1 MKNLTI
7 TTALCLAVFAALL
20 LSACGNDEKTEI
32 PANDGQDSVAA
43 PAPVVATLPPWED
56 PKYKDWDSAKFEN
69 VKIYFPPTHLHAA
82 QMSTAASD
90 YKKAV
95 QKISGMMGL
104 PEPTDTLLLYY
115 FTGPGQGQ
123 TMTGH
128 FYPYGDSLAVYY
140 WPNYSRGVSLMQRL
154 LHSFYGKRSSQQIL
168 YHGLIALFDFSGENH
183 HETTLGYLRDTFFIP
198 LSRLAT
204 DTLMNSSAERYQS
217 AEAASLVGFLMNT
230 RGAVVVES
238 FYMSDI
244 PFDSTVTQVLG
255 ITIDSL
261 QKEWI
266 GFIEQNIGP
275 IDTTS
280 GKSGK

>member
-1 MKNLTI
+1 
-7 TTALCLAVFAALL
+7 
-20 LSACGNDEKTEI
+20 
-32 PANDGQDSVAA
+32 
-43 PAPVVATLPPWED
+43 
-56 PKYKDWDSAKFEN
+56 
-69 VKIYFPPTHLHAA
+69 
-82 QMSTAASD
+82 
-90 YKKAV
+90 
-95 QKISGMMGL
+95 
-104 PEPTDTLLLYY
+104 
-115 FTGPGQGQ
+115 
-123 TMTGH
+123 MTGH
-128 FYPYGDSLAVYY
+128 FYPYGDSLAVFY

-154 LHSFYGKRSSQQIL
+154 LLSYYGKRSSQQIL

-183 HETTLGYLRDTFFIP
+183 HETTLSYLRDTFFIP

-204 DTLMNSSAERYQS
+204 DTLMNSNAERYQS

-238 FYMSDI
+238 FYMSDK

-255 ITIDSL
+255 ITTDSL

-266 GFIEQNIGP
+266 AFIEQNIGP